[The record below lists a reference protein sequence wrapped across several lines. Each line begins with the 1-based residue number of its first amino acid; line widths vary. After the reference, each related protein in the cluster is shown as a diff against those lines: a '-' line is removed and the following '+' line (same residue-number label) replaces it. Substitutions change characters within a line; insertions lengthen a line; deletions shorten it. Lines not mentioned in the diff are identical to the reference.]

1 MGKTLELGPLLMDEV
16 TAYVSR
22 LGFISCSDLQQRY
35 RISFSA
41 ATSLKK
47 RLLEKM
53 DLLSAERLPSVSY
66 RLVDV
71 DSPSNAALEPEI
83 AIVEIK
89 VAYLSW
95 TSSALLVASPEY
107 VNRTAAKECLRSLS
121 RSWAVDTAVG
131 LSYFD
136 FCRFIGGSCDKPNRI
151 VRVADF
157 NAEGR
162 ERVANTLGKLTAA
175 SDLSE
180 NLLGAQDVLLV
191 IHADQK
197 NLKGSELKQIAT
209 GVSSL
214 LKPTGRIYL
223 SLVDEIDLPAD
234 ALNIDIFLSFDSP
247 QSARWKFNTE
257 LGSNPRVTGMK
268 FA

>member
-1 MGKTLELGPLLMDEV
+1 MVKTLELGPLLMDEV
-16 TAYVSR
+16 IGYVSR
-22 LGFISCSDLQQRY
+22 LGFVSCSDLQQRY
-35 RISFSA
+35 RIGFSA

-47 RLLEKM
+47 RLLEKT

-71 DSPSNAALEPEI
+71 DSPPNAALESEI
-83 AIVEIK
+83 AIAEIK

-95 TSSALLVASPEY
+95 TSSALLVVSPEY
-107 VNRTAAKECLRSLS
+107 ANRTAAKECLRRLS
-121 RSWAVDTAVG
+121 RSWAADTAVG

-136 FCRFIGGSCDKPNRI
+136 ICRFIGGSCDKPNRI
-151 VRVADF
+151 IRVADF

-162 ERVANTLGKLTAA
+162 ERVANVLGKLTAA
-175 SDLSE
+175 SDLRG
-180 NLLGAQDVLLV
+180 NLLGAQEVLLV

-214 LKPTGRIYL
+214 LKHSGRTYL
-223 SLVDEIDLPAD
+223 SLVDEIDLPTD
-234 ALNIDIFLSFDSP
+234 ALSINIFLSFESP
-247 QSARWKFNTE
+247 QSAR
-257 LGSNPRVTGMK
+257 
-268 FA
+268 

>member
-1 MGKTLELGPLLMDEV
+1 MDEV
-16 TAYVSR
+16 TAYVR
-22 LGFISCSDLQQRY
+22 DLGFVSCSDLQQRY
-35 RISFSA
+35 RIGFSA

-53 DLLSAERLPSVSY
+53 DLLSAERLPNVSY

-71 DSPSNAALEPEI
+71 DSPLSSALESEI
-83 AIVEIK
+83 AIAEIK

-95 TSSALLVASPEY
+95 TSSALLVVSPEY
-107 VNRTAAKECLRSLS
+107 ANRTAAKECVRSLS
-121 RSWAVDTAVG
+121 RSWAADTAVG

-136 FCRFIGGSCDKPNRI
+136 FCRFIGGAYDKPNRI
-151 VRVADF
+151 IRVADF

-162 ERVANTLGKLTAA
+162 ERVANVLGKLTAA

-180 NLLGAQDVLLV
+180 NLLGAQDVLLIV
-191 IHADQK
+191 HADQE

-214 LKPTGRIYL
+214 LKHTGRIYL
-223 SLVDEIDLPAD
+223 SLVDEIDLPVD
-234 ALNIDIFLSFDSP
+234 ALNINIFLSFES
-247 QSARWKFNTE
+247 S
-257 LGSNPRVTGMK
+257 
-268 FA
+268 